1 MPAHKTAQDK
11 GPSVCPVSGLP
22 EQVAFLRLDDSPPTH
37 PSDFSLN
44 YQVIGTDY
52 ILEMAWILLFITL
65 PNQNKNQ
72 RNAWAFKD

>member
-1 MPAHKTAQDK
+1 MPAHKTARDK

-22 EQVAFLRLDDSPPTH
+22 EQVAFLRLDDFPPTH

-52 ILEMAWILLFITL
+52 ILEMA
-65 PNQNKNQ
+65 
-72 RNAWAFKD
+72 